1 VSVIDDVQAYLK
13 ANPNFLKSVLG
24 GVPGGD
30 SLADIGNN
38 ADALANTPTM
48 QNIARGVTGAP
59 INPIV
64 PNPGNPVS
72 GMAEGAVTPLVSD
85 ENAPQAPQMPPMAP
99 SPTLPISAPPSANT
113 PPISAPQSPVTPPSA
128 NSQPAPTPP
137 SPITIDPTEDQR
149 RREGM
154 DAAREHARRMALL
167 PGVVGGIGDAIGT
180 AAQAFGVKGNTNA
193 QDDIAQQAQQ
203 KYADTGTTFETKLK
217 QDPNSDVSKAYR
229 AMVTQ
234 IAPEVA
240 KNPALANMSA
250 QDIGDKLPLI
260 DTMMKAQAQKD
271 SQALALETAEDVR
284 DNTRAIQAQN
294 RSDTAV
300 NQGIARVAG
309 VRGDASLAR
318 SEMQRDA
325 AATAVNRIDEVHA
338 AGQKLTPFDYT
349 DILGQ
354 LYKARSGQAPGEQI
368 MKDIRQPTGS
378 AQFNKS
384 WTYLTGQQA
393 PGTTDSIAMSLR
405 NAAAS
410 MGKQADEFHDGYMK
424 SHLIKPAG
432 VSDEAWAP
440 VAATTRGTSYA
451 DNVAAHQATLQK
463 NNPAQP
469 AVTQTAPVATGQRQT
484 AAGHTYSV
492 SQ

>member
-1 VSVIDDVQAYLK
+1 MSVIDDVQAYLK
-13 ANPNFLKSVLG
+13 QNPNFLKSVLG
-24 GVPGGD
+24 GLPGGD

-38 ADALANTPTM
+38 ADALATDPTVQAM
-48 QNIARGVTGAP
+48 ARGVTGAP
-59 INPIV
+59 ISPNV
-64 PNPGNPVS
+64 PNPGNQVS
-72 GMAEGAVTPLVSD
+72 GLAQGMIAPTAP
-85 ENAPQAPQMPPMAP
+85 NAPQAPQTPPMAP
-99 SPTLPISAPPSANT
+99 SPTPPISAPPSANT
-113 PPISAPQSPVTPPSA
+113 PPISAPQSPVQAPSA
-128 NSQPAPTPP
+128 NSQPAHTPP

-154 DAAREHARRMALL
+154 DAAREHARRMSGLA
-167 PGVVGGIGDAIGT
+167 GAVGGIGDAIGT

-193 QDDIAQQAQQ
+193 QDEITNQAQE
-203 KYADTGTTFETKLK
+203 KYTNTGNEFETKLK
-217 QDPNSDVSKAYR
+217 QDPTSDISKAYR

-234 IAPEVA
+234 ISPEIA

-271 SQALALETAEDVR
+271 SQKLALETAEDVR
-284 DNTRAIQAQN
+284 ENTRAIQSQN

-325 AATAVNRIDEVHA
+325 AATAVNRIDEVQA

-368 MKDIRQPTGS
+368 MKDIRQPTSVAG
-378 AQFNKS
+378 FNKA

-393 PGTTDSIAMSLR
+393 PGTTDSIAKSLR
-405 NAAAS
+405 DAAAS

-451 DNVAAHQATLQK
+451 DNVASHQSNLK
-463 NNPAQP
+463 KSQP
-469 AVTQTAPVATGQRQT
+469 AASSAPASANDPLEAKKAALRQKL
-484 AAGHTYSV
+484 GI
-492 SQ
+492 

>member
-1 VSVIDDVQAYLK
+1 MSVSDSINYVLDYFKNHPEDLK
-13 ANPNFLKSVLG
+13 AATG
-24 GVPGGD
+24 GLPGG
-30 SLADIGNN
+30 SAIADIGNN
-38 ADALANTPTM
+38 AQALAATPTVQAM
-48 QNIARGVTGAP
+48 ANGVTGAP
-59 INPIV
+59 ITPDV
-64 PNPGNPVS
+64 PNPGNQVS
-72 GMAEGAVTPLVSD
+72 GLAQGMIAPTTQD
-85 ENAPQAPQMPPMAP
+85 APQAPQTPPMAP
-99 SPTLPISAPPSANT
+99 SPTPPVSAPPSANT
-113 PPISAPQSPVTPPSA
+113 PPIDAPQSSVTPSPAS
-128 NSQPAPTPP
+128 SQPPATPITPP
-137 SPITIDPTEDQR
+137 APITIDPTEDQR
-149 RREGM
+149 RREAS

-167 PGVVGGIGDAIGT
+167 PGAVAGIGDAIASGGKVYGLNNPTNVQNQVIET
-180 AAQAFGVKGNTNA
+180 AK
-193 QDDIAQQAQQ
+193 
-203 KYADTGTTFETKLK
+203 ADSADKSATFETKLK

-271 SQALALETAEDVR
+271 NQALALETAEDVR
-284 DNTRAIQAQN
+284 ENTRAIQAQN

-368 MKDIRQPTGS
+368 MKDIRQPTGTAS
-378 AQFNKS
+378 FNKA

-393 PGTTDSIAMSLR
+393 PGTSDSIAMSLR

-451 DNVAAHQATLQK
+451 DNVAAHQAALQK
-463 NNPAQP
+463 NQPQQPGAPA
-469 AVTQTAPVATGQRQT
+469 TNGQRQT